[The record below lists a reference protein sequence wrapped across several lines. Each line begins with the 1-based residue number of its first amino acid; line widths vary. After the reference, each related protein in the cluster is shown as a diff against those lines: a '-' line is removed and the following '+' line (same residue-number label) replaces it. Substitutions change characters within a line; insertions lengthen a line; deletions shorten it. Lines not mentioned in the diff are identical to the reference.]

1 MDWGSVAGLLLA
13 LTGIIVGQALEGG
26 SPASLVQPA
35 SFVIVVF
42 GTLGAVLLQS
52 TLADFKSAMHKL
64 ALVFMAQV
72 DDRNELLSR
81 ITLWSM
87 VARKRG
93 LISLETFLEDERD
106 PFFYKGLRLLID
118 GVPIET
124 IQAICSNELDQYEA
138 QQRKAIK
145 IWDSAGGYAPT
156 LGILGAVVGL
166 IHVMENLSEPSMLG
180 SGIAVAFVATIYGVG
195 IANLVFIPIANKL
208 KVITQAQLVKREMF
222 VEGLACIYHR
232 ENSMLVAE
240 RLSTYLV

>member
-1 MDWGSVAGLLLA
+1 MDWGSVAGLVLA
-13 LTGIIVGQALEGG
+13 LAGILVGQALEGG
-26 SPASLVQPA
+26 RLSSLVQPA
-35 SFVIVVF
+35 SFMIVMF

-52 TLADFKSAMHKL
+52 KLSDFKRAVRKL
-64 ALVFMAQV
+64 PLVFIAQV

-81 ITLWSM
+81 ATLWSM

-93 LISLETFLEDERD
+93 LISLESFLEDERD

-118 GVPIET
+118 GVSIET
-124 IQAICSNELDQYEA
+124 IKEICSNELDQYEA
-138 QQRKAIK
+138 LERSAIK

-195 IANLVFIPIANKL
+195 VANLVFIPIANKL
-208 KVITQAQLVKREMF
+208 KVLSQAQIVKREMF
-222 VEGLACIYHR
+222 VEALSCIYNR